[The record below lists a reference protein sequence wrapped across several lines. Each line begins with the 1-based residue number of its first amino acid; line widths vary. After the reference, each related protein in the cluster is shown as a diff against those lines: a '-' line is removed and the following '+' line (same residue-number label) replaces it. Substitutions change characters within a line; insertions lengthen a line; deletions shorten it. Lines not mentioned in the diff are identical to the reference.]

1 MKKLFCILLCT
12 LMLAFTG
19 CGKDLP
25 AIETIGV
32 DNFETV
38 ETEFAGC
45 TRDDLI
51 KAWGEP
57 AVSLDDG
64 MFGDIWE
71 LEGELETLLNVY
83 YNTDGSYNS
92 AMISYLL
99 AYTGTVTEILPKSSG
114 DAALYTITAELD
126 DGSTVVLDT
135 TPTTAFTGAD
145 QLNVGNRVNFICSA
159 MTGSQYL
166 QIQSAEIIG

>member
-1 MKKLFCILLCT
+1 MKKTISILLCA
-12 LMLAFTG
+12 LMLSLTS
-19 CGKDLP
+19 CGKDIP
-25 AIETIGV
+25 ALETIGV

-38 ETEFAGC
+38 SAGLADC
-45 TRDDLI
+45 TQKDLR

-57 AVSLDDG
+57 DVVLPELP
-64 MFGDIWE
+64 GDVWE

-92 AMISYLL
+92 ALISYQIS
-99 AYTGTVTEILPKSSG
+99 YTGTVTEILPKPSG

-145 QLNVGNRVNFICSA
+145 QLTVGNRVNFICSA

>member
-25 AIETIGV
+25 ALETIGV

-45 TRDDLI
+45 TRDDLV
-51 KAWGEP
+51 KAWGDP
-57 AVSLDDG
+57 AVSLADG
-64 MFGDIWE
+64 TFGDIWE

-83 YNTDGSYNS
+83 YNTDGTYNS
-92 AMISYLL
+92 SLISYQL
-99 AYTGTVTEILPKSSG
+99 AYTGTVTEITEKASEE
-114 DAALYTITAELD
+114 AALYTITAELD

-135 TPTTAFTGAD
+135 MPTTVYTGAEE
-145 QLNVGNRVNFICSA
+145 LAVGNRVNFVCNT
-159 MTGSQYL
+159 MTGSKYVWV
-166 QIQSAEIIG
+166 QSAEVLG